1 MSSIYD
7 NYNFEYG
14 SDDNSDTLSDYRVPI
29 NTVGRGRGRGRGRG
43 NSSSASSVSSES
55 STRTLPNNHHNGFD
69 TGNSTPIASNV
80 RGRGRGRGIGR
91 GIVRNLNITNQI
103 SRNTPTSNKTTS
115 NKTISKNS
123 NKNYNDDMVPVMSG
137 FKPIWKHISNPTINE
152 YMIMMNN
159 GNCCQDIVSKYS
171 KLMQFII
178 NCGTQFSGVFTDKTK
193 VLISCVAPKET
204 FFSWEN
210 HLFVIVQ
217 DRGRNLLYIFSREGD
232 SPFKVIILDN
242 TCKVLSKDN
251 IDFNKKITHKLEL
264 HSNSTKIGMKFNTSE
279 ERNHW
284 YSALQ

>member
-14 SDDNSDTLSDYRVPI
+14 SDDNSDILSDYRVPI
-29 NTVGRGRGRGRGRG
+29 NTVGQGKGKGKERR
-43 NSSSASSVSSES
+43 
-55 STRTLPNNHHNGFD
+55 
-69 TGNSTPIASNV
+69 
-80 RGRGRGRGIGR
+80 
-91 GIVRNLNITNQI
+91 IVRNLNTTNQI
-103 SRNTPTSNKTTS
+103 SRKTS

-123 NKNYNDDMVPVMSG
+123 NKNYNNDVVPVMSG

-159 GNCCQDIVSKYS
+159 GDCFQDIVSKYS

-217 DRGRNLLYIFSREGD
+217 DRGRNLLYIFSRD
-232 SPFKVIILDN
+232 SNSPFKVIILDN

>member
-29 NTVGRGRGRGRGRG
+29 NTVGQGKGKGKGKERR
-43 NSSSASSVSSES
+43 
-55 STRTLPNNHHNGFD
+55 
-69 TGNSTPIASNV
+69 
-80 RGRGRGRGIGR
+80 
-91 GIVRNLNITNQI
+91 IVRNLNTTNQI
-103 SRNTPTSNKTTS
+103 SRKTS

-123 NKNYNDDMVPVMSG
+123 NKNYNNDVVPVMSG

-159 GNCCQDIVSKYS
+159 GDCFQDIVSKYS

-178 NCGTQFSGVFTDKTK
+178 NCGTQFSRVFTDKTK

-204 FFSWEN
+204 FFGWEN
-210 HLFVIVQ
+210 HLFVLIQ
-217 DRGRNLLYIFSREGD
+217 DKERKLLYIYSGKED
-232 SPFKVIILDN
+232 SPSKPIILDK
-242 TCKVLSKDN
+242 TFKVLSKDN

-264 HSNSTKIGMKFNTSE
+264 HSNSTKIGMKFSTSVE
-279 ERNHW
+279 KNKW